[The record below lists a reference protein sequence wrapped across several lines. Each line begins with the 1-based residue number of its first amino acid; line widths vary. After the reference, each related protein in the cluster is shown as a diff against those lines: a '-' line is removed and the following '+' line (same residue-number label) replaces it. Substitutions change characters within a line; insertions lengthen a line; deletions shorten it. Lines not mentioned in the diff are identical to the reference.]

1 MAKMAAKT
9 KTTKKTTKA
18 TKVKKVKD
26 PNAPKRPLSAY
37 MFFAKDQ
44 RAAILKKN
52 PSFGVTDVAKA
63 LGAQWA
69 KTTDKSKYEKEAAKD
84 KARYEAAMAKYK
96 K

>member
-1 MAKMAAKT
+1 MAKIAA
-9 KTTKKTTKA
+9 KKTTK
-18 TKVKKVKD
+18 TKKTAVKSKKVKD

-69 KTTDKSKYEKEAAKD
+69 KTTDKSKYEAEAAKD
-84 KARYEAAMAKYK
+84 KKRYEAAMAKYK